1 MVNGFEFAKAV
12 MLYYKAYLQADD
24 DTKANVVRWFRG
36 EYGTKTEAKADLI

>member
-1 MVNGFEFAKAV
+1 MVNSFEFAKAV

-36 EYGTKTEAKADLI
+36 EYGTKPRPRPILI